1 MTKIARVKVGV
12 RQNLERLISRHEER
26 INDQV
31 RAVIIGSLLTHQ
43 VNLGESVG
51 ASVSVYGTTCRDE
64 RVVIEILTWPD
75 AAYTAIQ
82 SSAVS
87 HGTTKP
93 AN

>member
-26 INDQV
+26 VNNQV

-75 AAYTAIQ
+75 AAHTTVQ

-93 AN
+93 AY